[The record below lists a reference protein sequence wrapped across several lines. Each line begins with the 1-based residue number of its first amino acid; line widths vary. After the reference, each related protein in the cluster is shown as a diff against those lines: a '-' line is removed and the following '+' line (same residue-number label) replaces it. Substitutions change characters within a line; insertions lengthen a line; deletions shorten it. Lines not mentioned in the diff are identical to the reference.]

1 MRAGSKPG
9 TVILHGV
16 AHEPPL
22 VLTGFGTT
30 LHEESDSDVVDRGE
44 QDEADEGGEGS
55 NRSSNGIELS
65 SVRLG
70 DGDGGGNLKSG
81 QITVYAGG
89 GGGRHSTVEVACL
102 HVVLFILMF
111 LHACALLLSRILEI
125 KVLRLGPILGAP
137 APPTAGG
144 PSRKP
149 DERWKSLKFASATG
163 RQLQRRID
171 QMSTSPIF
179 SPSAWTQLQVGF
191 GQHACTCT

>member
-9 TVILHGV
+9 TVILQGV

-30 LHEESDSDVVDRGE
+30 LHEESDSDVGERGE
-44 QDEADEGGEGS
+44 QDGADEGGAGS
-55 NRSSNGIELS
+55 DGSSNGIKS
-65 SVRLG
+65 RSGGLG
-70 DGDGGGNLKSG
+70 DGDGGGSWESG
-81 QITVYAGG
+81 QNTLHAGG
-89 GGGRHSTVEVACL
+89 GGGGHSTVEVACL

-137 APPTAGG
+137 APPTPGG
-144 PSRKP
+144 SSQRP
-149 DERWKSLKFASATG
+149 DERWRSLKFASATG

-191 GQHACTCT
+191 GHHACT